1 MITNSRSAVD
11 VFALVLGVF
20 LLIEGIWGLTTDVV
34 FGVLT
39 TNRIHAIIHIVLGLI
54 ALVTGWQGRARG
66 FCIFLG
72 VLLLAVGVLRFVP
85 GAGDL
90 IVQFLNVNVAVAWL
104 NIVVGAI
111 ALLLALVAG
120 GNRIARG

>member
-1 MITNSRSAVD
+1 LAGT
-11 VFALVLGVF
+11 
-20 LLIEGIWGLTTDVV
+20 
-34 FGVLT
+34 
-39 TNRIHAIIHIVLGLI
+39 
-54 ALVTGWQGRARG
+54 ARG

-120 GNRIARG
+120 GNRVARG